1 MARASLSWG
10 GVAWRVAAAIALV
23 LATFN
28 PSGLSYY
35 HWVTAA
41 GAEFGAVH
49 ALVGAL
55 LLSAWVLGLR
65 ASFASLGPLGLGLAF
80 LICASLVWLLAEWG
94 WLDPSR
100 PRVLAWV
107 GLIVVGVILGVGLC
121 WSIVRRGVTGQV
133 DVDELPG

>member
-1 MARASLSWG
+1 VG
-10 GVAWRVAAAIALV
+10 AAVALV

-35 HWVTAA
+35 HWVVAA
-41 GAEFGAVH
+41 GAEFGALH
-49 ALVGAL
+49 ALAGAL

-80 LICASLVWLLAEWG
+80 LVCASLVWLFAEWG

-121 WSIVRRGVTGQV
+121 WSLVRRRVTGQV

>member
-1 MARASLSWG
+1 M
-10 GVAWRVAAAIALV
+10 AAATALV

-35 HWVTAA
+35 HWLT
-41 GAEFGAVH
+41 GAPDGFSALHGFVGAV
-49 ALVGAL
+49 
-55 LLSAWVLGLR
+55 LLSAWVLAVR

-80 LICASLVWLLAEWG
+80 LVCATLVWLLAEWG

-100 PRVLAWV
+100 PSVLAWV
-107 GLIVVGVILGVGLC
+107 GLVVVGVILGIGLC
-121 WSIVRRGVTGQV
+121 WSLVRRSVTGQV